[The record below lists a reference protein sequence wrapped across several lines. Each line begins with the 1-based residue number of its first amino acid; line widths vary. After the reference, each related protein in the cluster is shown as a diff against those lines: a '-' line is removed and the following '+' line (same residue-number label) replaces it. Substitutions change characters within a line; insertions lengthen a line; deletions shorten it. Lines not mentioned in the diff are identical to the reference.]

1 MWDVHMFP
9 IWLLWICD
17 MCQGGKV
24 VGQFGIL
31 DAVKALIDIIQLG
44 STQKALFVPRAI
56 EGQKSSVTVTKV

>member
-1 MWDVHMFP
+1 M
-9 IWLLWICD
+9 
-17 MCQGGKV
+17 

-56 EGQKSSVTVTKV
+56 EGQKSSVAMTKV